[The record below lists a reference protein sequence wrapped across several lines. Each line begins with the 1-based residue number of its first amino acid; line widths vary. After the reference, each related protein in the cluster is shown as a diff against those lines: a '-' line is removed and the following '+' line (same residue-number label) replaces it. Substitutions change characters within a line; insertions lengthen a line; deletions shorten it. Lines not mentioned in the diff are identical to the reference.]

1 MNTLP
6 ILPVKDFVMMPDV
19 VYPIFIGRSF
29 SMNAVKIATDE
40 YDLNILVVKQKNDNK
55 DDVDVDDLESVG
67 VVCEIIQ
74 TVHLPDGS
82 IKLLISAGKR
92 VKLESVVN
100 CDVFL
105 KANFLDFDYEDRNI
119 ILKDELENLKRICE
133 SKIKQNE
140 KNKSSTHQ
148 LIQNFLHANI
158 GKEILSILENEDDFD
173 YYAKYINT
181 SVFIS
186 ELKSSVKQKI
196 LSISKIK
203 EQFFLFAT
211 ELERENEL
219 NKLEN
224 AISKAVKNQ
233 LDDSQKEYYLN
244 EKIKAIR
251 KELGSNDSIE
261 DEVSS
266 YKEKLKKLKA
276 SKHIH
281 EKISEE
287 IKKLS
292 SHTHNNMETSIIK
305 TYLDT
310 VFSLPWNKLTKYKT
324 NIKEAE
330 AILEES
336 HYGMNKV
343 KERILEDIA
352 KKIYSKDLAKGSILC
367 LHGHPGVGK
376 TTISKAIAESL
387 GLEFIKI
394 SLGGI
399 RDEAEI
405 RGHRRTYIGAMPG
418 KIISSLKKAK
428 TNNPVILLDEID
440 KIDTGAH
447 RGDPASALL
456 EALDPEQ
463 NHEFMDNYLDLEY
476 DLSKV
481 FFVATANTLN
491 IPGPLKDRMEI
502 IDIPSYIMQ
511 EKFFIAKKYIIQKQI
526 KEHNLEDA
534 VEFEDAAINEI
545 IKHYTHE
552 AGVRNLS
559 RAIAK
564 ILRKI
569 TIEILEKP
577 EILNKKIKITCQKV
591 YKLLGEKKYEHGVI
605 DDESQVG
612 IVNGL
617 AYTDF
622 GGDSL
627 IIETALL
634 PYGKGE
640 IRNTG
645 KLGEVMRES
654 IQTAFTFVKANA
666 EKYKISKEKLTKYD
680 IHLHV
685 PEGATPK
692 DGPSAGIA
700 IATAII
706 SLLTDKKVKNTV
718 GMTGEITLRGK
729 VLPIGGL
736 REKLTSAI
744 RAGIKTVIVPFEN
757 KKDVN
762 EIPDYIKKQLK
773 IVTAKYYDE
782 VEKEVF

>member
-1 MNTLP
+1 M
-6 ILPVKDFVMMPDV
+6 KDFVVMPNV
-19 VYPIFIGRSF
+19 VYPVFVGRSF

-40 YDLNILVVKQKNDNK
+40 YDLNILVAKQKNDTK
-55 DDVDVDDLESVG
+55 EEVDVEDIESIG
-67 VVCEIIQ
+67 VICEIVQ
-74 TVHLPDGS
+74 AVHLPDGS
-82 IKLLISAGKR
+82 IKLLISATKR
-92 VKLESVVN
+92 VKIESITN
-100 CDVFL
+100 CDIFL
-105 KANFLDFDYEDRNI
+105 KGNFSDFEYTDKSEI
-119 ILKDELENLKRICE
+119 TKDELENLKRVCE
-133 SKIKQNE
+133 TKIKNNE
-140 KNKSSTHQ
+140 KNATSTHQ
-148 LIQNFLHANI
+148 IIQNFLHANI
-158 GKEILSILENEDDFD
+158 GREILASLENEDDFE
-173 YYAKYINT
+173 YYSKYLNT

-186 ELKSSVKQKI
+186 DLKSSVKYKI
-196 LSISKIK
+196 LSKDTIK
-203 EQFFLFAT
+203 EQFLLFAT

-233 LDDSQKEYYLN
+233 LDESQKEYYLN

-251 KELGSNDSIE
+251 KELGSSESIE
-261 DEVSS
+261 DEVQA
-266 YKEKLKKLKA
+266 YREKLKKLKVT
-276 SKHIH
+276 KHVHDRIN
-281 EKISEE
+281 EE

-292 SHTHNNMETSIIK
+292 SHTHNNMETSMIK
-305 TYLDT
+305 SYLDT
-310 VFSLPWNKLTKYKT
+310 IFGLPWGKVTKYKT
-324 NIKEAE
+324 DIKEAE
-330 AILEES
+330 KILEDS
-336 HYGMNKV
+336 HYGMDKV

-352 KKIYSKDLAKGSILC
+352 KKIHSKDLAKGSILC

-376 TTISKAIAESL
+376 TTISRAIADSL

-394 SLGGI
+394 SLGGV

-405 RGHRRTYIGAMPG
+405 RGHRRTYVGAMPG

-428 TNNPVILLDEID
+428 TSNPVILLDEID
-440 KIDTGAH
+440 KIDTGAN

-463 NHEFMDNYLDLEY
+463 NNEFMDNYLDIEY

-481 FFVATANTLN
+481 FFVATANSLN
-491 IPGPLKDRMEI
+491 IPAALRDRMEI

-511 EKFFIAKKYIIQKQI
+511 EKFFIAKKYIIPKQV
-526 KEHNLEDA
+526 KEHNLENI
-534 VEFEDAAINEI
+534 VEFDDKALYDI
-545 IKHYTHE
+545 IKHYTRE

-564 ILRKI
+564 VLRKL

-577 EILNKKIKITCQKV
+577 EDANKKIKITCQKV

-605 DDESQVG
+605 DDEAQVG
-612 IVNGL
+612 VVNGL

-627 IIETALL
+627 IIETVLL

-666 EKYKISKEKLTKYD
+666 TKYGISKEKLTKYD

-706 SLLTDKKVKNTV
+706 SVLTGKKVNNTV

-762 EIPDYIKKQLK
+762 DIPTYIKKELK
-773 IVTAKYYDE
+773 IITSKEYHE
-782 VEKEVF
+782 IEKELFE